1 MAIQS
6 LAGTESIAAVAAS
19 IDIRLLWTVCLLDMS
34 AIFLGLKKNVAMKIR
49 NSGHD
54 MCEGFEMVDNK
65 L

>member
-1 MAIQS
+1 MQS
-6 LAGTESIAAVAAS
+6 LAETESIAAVAAS
-19 IDIRLLWTVCLLDMS
+19 IDTRLLWMDCLLDTY